1 MLQTARSLKRGF
13 QKETR
18 QINDM
23 LPENTYGRWRRKRIH
38 VHFAVA
44 WTKRLEK

>member
-1 MLQTARSLKRGF
+1 MLQTARSPKRGF
-13 QKETR
+13 QTETR

-23 LPENTYGRWRRKRIH
+23 LPENANGRWHRKRIH